1 MPDLGT
7 HAGYV
12 LAAFGFAAVILAGLV
27 GWAVLD
33 HRAQLAALARL
44 ERSGA
49 RRRSAQDGGSP
60 GSAA

>member
-49 RRRSAQDGGSP
+49 RRRSAHGGSP